1 MHRCKS
7 ALVQHGSQGL
17 REKNRA
23 RTTRELHE
31 AAAELVL
38 AQGLSSVTVE
48 AIADRAGVSRRTFFN
63 YFASKE
69 DAVLGACPPT
79 LPEAELT
86 RFLADETDRFTRTV
100 RLIVA
105 IVRSSFVDGS
115 TYERRRL
122 LTHRFPE
129 LRERLSEHILAV
141 EKLIRTA
148 LDRRA
153 DAGATTES
161 ADSTRALLM
170 LAATVLRFVYN
181 RDPEAMEADPAAAV
195 DSAISIFK
203 NALEEIS

>member
-1 MHRCKS
+1 M
-7 ALVQHGSQGL
+7 QDGSQGL

-31 AAAELVL
+31 AAAALVL
-38 AQGLSSVTVE
+38 EQGLSGATVE

-69 DAVLGACPPT
+69 DAVLGACPPA
-79 LPEAELT
+79 LPEVELT
-86 RFLADETDRFTRTV
+86 RFLDDETDRFTRTV

-105 IVRSSFVDGS
+105 ILRSSFVDGA

-122 LTHRFPE
+122 LTHRCPE

-153 DAGATTES
+153 DAGTATES

-170 LAATVLRFVYN
+170 LAATVLRFVYS
-181 RDPEAMEADPAAAV
+181 RDPEAMETDPEAAV

-203 NALEEIS
+203 NALEDIS